1 MTGTTSRVQE
11 LRQLLSTYGTDFL
24 LKRTRMLVALLNR
37 DGTLIEWNHAFN
49 AAMPG
54 HDVGNLF
61 DMVVP
66 DSRDPLRQA
75 LQTKAAEVTARLDF
89 ATRGKEGKRS
99 YHGWL
104 FPLPDER
111 ILLFAEP
118 ENPDADDLQE
128 VERLKAELAQTRDH
142 LEETERSLAARDVE
156 LKSVLAQ
163 VDEIVHI
170 DPQTYLSN
178 RKYILA
184 ELQKEVL
191 RSERYLTPLTVSM
204 LDIDH
209 FKKVN
214 DMYGHAV
221 GDQALVHLADMLI
234 ESMRGTDKIGR
245 YGGEEFLILL
255 PSSKLEAASLQ
266 AQRLCN
272 LVRNRPLEVSGVQI
286 FVTVS
291 IGIAE
296 FRPGQEDWQK
306 LLSRADEAL
315 YEAKNTGRDRWV
327 ASRD

>member
-1 MTGTTSRVQE
+1 MTGATSTLKQIRHF
-11 LRQLLSTYGTDFL
+11 LSTYGSDFL
-24 LKRTRMLVALLNR
+24 LKKSSVLVALLTR
-37 DGTLIEWNHAFN
+37 DGDLIEWNHAFE
-49 AAMPG
+49 AVVTD
-54 HDVGNLF
+54 HDVGTLF
-61 DMVVP
+61 DMVLP
-66 DSRDPLRQA
+66 DSRDLLRQA
-75 LQTKAAEVTARLDF
+75 FQAKVAGETARFLF
-89 ATRGKEGKRS
+89 TPQGEGGEASYRG
-99 YHGWL
+99 WV

-111 ILLFAEP
+111 VLLFAEP
-118 ENPDADDLQE
+118 DNPDADASQE
-128 VERLKAELAQTRDH
+128 IMRLKAELAQTRAR

-178 RKYILA
+178 RKYILT
-184 ELQKEVL
+184 ELQNEVM
-191 RSERYLTPLTVSM
+191 RSERYLTPFSISM

-214 DMYGHAV
+214 DKYGHSV
-221 GDQALVHLADMLI
+221 GDQALVHLADMLT

-255 PSSKLEAASLQ
+255 PNATLHAASLQ
-266 AQRLCN
+266 AERLCK

-291 IGIAE
+291 IGMAE
-296 FRPGQEDWQK
+296 FRPGKEDWRK
-306 LLSRADEAL
+306 LLSRADAAL
-315 YEAKNTGRDRWV
+315 YQAKNTGRDRWV